1 VSKLFSSVL
10 AAALVAGL
18 VTVGGTSPAQ
28 DKTKKTTQPAKGG
41 GVVKVS
47 EGKDGKFRF
56 SVYDGDEKFVGGSGP
71 VGYATKEDAAKAIDG
86 LKAAL
91 ASAKIEYV
99 KKDEKKTDK

>member
-1 VSKLFSSVL
+1 VSKILSSVL

-18 VTVGGTSPAQ
+18 VTLGGTSPAQ
-28 DKTKKTTQPAKGG
+28 DKKKDAKTQPAKGG

-56 SVYDGDEKFVGGSGP
+56 SVYDADEKFVGGSGP

-86 LKAAL
+86 LKATL
-91 ASAKIEYV
+91 ATAKIEYA
-99 KKDEKKTDK
+99 KKDDKK